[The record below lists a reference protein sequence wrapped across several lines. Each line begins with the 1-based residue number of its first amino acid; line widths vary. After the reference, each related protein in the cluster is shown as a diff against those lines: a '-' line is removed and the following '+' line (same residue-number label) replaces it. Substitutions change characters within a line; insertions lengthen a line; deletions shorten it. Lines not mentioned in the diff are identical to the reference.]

1 MFNPGIFSPDVQQK
15 YKDHF
20 TNKGWLAIDDI
31 LHEEYITHLYESVPN
46 LNYDYRGG
54 VGDWYE
60 EVPYTQPAEGE
71 LLKQKVQHSMFNDDF
86 SFFHRIA
93 KVRRD
98 SKYTNKHTEEFAQEI
113 NLGSMFKEWVQELT
127 QFTNLYTT
135 YPTFSFYKYD
145 NWITPHYDPTRKV
158 AYLFYFNKEWKKEW
172 GGDLCLQDE
181 EGKVKT
187 TIAPIGN
194 RLVLLDVSKTSYN
207 KHFVSPVS
215 FVAPTPRYSLVGW
228 YSERPPKK

>member
-31 LHEEYITHLYESVPN
+31 LHEEYITHLYESVQN

-98 SKYTNKHTEEFAQEI
+98 SKYTNKHTEEFAQEVV
-113 NLGSMFKEWVQELT
+113 SS
-127 QFTNLYTT
+127 TN
-135 YPTFSFYKYD
+135 YD
-145 NWITPHYDPTRKV
+145 TANNTCAV
-158 AYLFYFNKEWKKEW
+158 A
-172 GGDLCLQDE
+172 
-181 EGKVKT
+181 
-187 TIAPIGN
+187 A
-194 RLVLLDVSKTSYN
+194 
-207 KHFVSPVS
+207 
-215 FVAPTPRYSLVGW
+215 
-228 YSERPPKK
+228 